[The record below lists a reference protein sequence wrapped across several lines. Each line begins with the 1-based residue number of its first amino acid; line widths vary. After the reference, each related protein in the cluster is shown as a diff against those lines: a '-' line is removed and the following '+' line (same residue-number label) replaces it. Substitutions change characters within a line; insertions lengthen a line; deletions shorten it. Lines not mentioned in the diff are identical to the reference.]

1 MSQPQQPQTNDITS
15 QEDSFIEPVSGKKV
29 IILPND
35 PASKKPENEF
45 VLVHTAKVAAIEVSK
60 PSYS

>member
-15 QEDSFIEPVSGKKV
+15 QEDSFIQLVSGKKV

-35 PASKKPENEF
+35 PASKKPEDEF
-45 VLVHTAKVAAIEVSK
+45 VLVRTGKVAAIEVSK
-60 PSYS
+60 SPCS